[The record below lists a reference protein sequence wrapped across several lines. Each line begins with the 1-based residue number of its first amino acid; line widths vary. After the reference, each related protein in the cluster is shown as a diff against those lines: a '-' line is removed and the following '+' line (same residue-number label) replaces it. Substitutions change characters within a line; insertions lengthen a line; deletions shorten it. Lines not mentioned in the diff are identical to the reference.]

1 MVPLQLLLNRKAA
14 CHGHRDLHGLYI
26 MTGTKLGFSCFLSE
40 ATASISETWQRL
52 KNLAPTRRVFCSA
65 GGDPLWLNGK

>member
-1 MVPLQLLLNRKAA
+1 MVPLQLSLNRKAA
-14 CHGHRDLHGLYI
+14 RHGHGDLHSLYVMI
-26 MTGTKLGFSCFLSE
+26 GPTLGFPCLLSE

-52 KNLAPTRRVFCSA
+52 KNLAPTRRFFRSA